1 MRAAAVG
8 GEAYTAALDA
18 LHPAPGG
25 PAAGDEGRD
34 AVRRQSTAFLSK
46 TARRTSFMLNANTIE
61 EGVGTGALGL
71 GAGLLGGLGEAA
83 AGVGLLSWARQAEF
97 KDAVRDGIEAEELGY
112 EEDEVFV
119 LVEEAARD
127 IWEAERKE
135 AESLH
140 PMCAAHPLLPLLCL
154 CKNFAVQ
161 GLRNVQGL
169 RLRNEDSLCGWLSVR
184 VVWQD
189 AAVGPG
195 AGGSLHPGRGCG
207 ALGGVQ
213 AR

>member
-1 MRAAAVG
+1 M
-8 GEAYTAALDA
+8 
-18 LHPAPGG
+18 
-25 PAAGDEGRD
+25 
-34 AVRRQSTAFLSK
+34 RRQSTAFLSK

-154 CKNFAVQ
+154 CTNFAVQ
-161 GLRNVQGL
+161 G
-169 RLRNEDSLCGWLSVR
+169 LRNEDSLCGWLSVR

-195 AGGSLHPGRGCG
+195 AGGSLHPGRGRG

>member
-1 MRAAAVG
+1 MKFEFYRCGQALTEQALRAAAVG

-161 GLRNVQGL
+161 GLRN
-169 RLRNEDSLCGWLSVR
+169 EDRSYGWTASV
-184 VVWQD
+184 
-189 AAVGPG
+189 
-195 AGGSLHPGRGCG
+195 GG
-207 ALGGVQ
+207 
-213 AR
+213 